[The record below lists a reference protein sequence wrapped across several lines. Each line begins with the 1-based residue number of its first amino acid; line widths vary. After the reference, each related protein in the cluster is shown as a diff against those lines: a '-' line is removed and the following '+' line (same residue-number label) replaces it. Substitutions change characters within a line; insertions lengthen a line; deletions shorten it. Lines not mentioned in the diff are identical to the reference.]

1 MKIVLPFVVAVIL
14 VVSIIVVLPVS
25 AAPRAASN
33 LRQQP
38 VTTFV
43 PITGT
48 HTVQQG
54 EWLYCI
60 GRAYQ
65 VQPMAIAQASG
76 IPGPYGPYNPYGYY
90 NPYAYPSP
98 YMSYHS
104 YSYYNPYMYYYGY
117 YSPWNYLYPG
127 QVLTIPFNSS
137 TAWYNIPPAPVG
149 PACTAQF
156 TLPAGWPPP
165 QPAPAPYPMPYTAP
179 Y

>member
-1 MKIVLPFVVAVIL
+1 MRTVPLL
-14 VVSIIVVLPVS
+14 VVMVVLAASIIVALPVS
-25 AAPRAASN
+25 ASPRAASN
-33 LRQQP
+33 LQQQP
-38 VTTFV
+38 VPTPTPVPTFV
-43 PITGT
+43 PVTGT

-90 NPYAYPSP
+90 RPTPYYGSYP
-98 YMSYHS
+98 
-104 YSYYNPYMYYYGY
+104 YYNPYMYYFPY
-117 YSPWNYLYPG
+117 YSPWNHLSPG
-127 QVLTIPFNSS
+127 QHLTIPFNAS

-156 TLPAGWPPP
+156 ALPAGWPPP
-165 QPAPAPYPMPYTAP
+165 QSTPASYPMPYLAP

>member
-1 MKIVLPFVVAVIL
+1 MRTVPLLIVVVVAA
-14 VVSIIVVLPVS
+14 VSIMVVLPVS
-25 AAPRAASN
+25 AAPQGASN
-33 LRQQP
+33 SQQP
-38 VTTFV
+38 APTPTPVATFV
-43 PITGT
+43 PLTGT

-90 NPYAYPSP
+90 YSYGYPHPTPHHS
-98 YMSYHS
+98 S
-104 YSYYNPYMYYYGY
+104 YSYYYSYYYPY

-127 QVLTIPFNSS
+127 QQLTIPFDAS

-149 PACTAQF
+149 PPCTAQF
-156 TLPAGWPPP
+156 TPPAGWPPP
-165 QPAPAPYPMPYTAP
+165 QPASTPYPTPY
-179 Y
+179 